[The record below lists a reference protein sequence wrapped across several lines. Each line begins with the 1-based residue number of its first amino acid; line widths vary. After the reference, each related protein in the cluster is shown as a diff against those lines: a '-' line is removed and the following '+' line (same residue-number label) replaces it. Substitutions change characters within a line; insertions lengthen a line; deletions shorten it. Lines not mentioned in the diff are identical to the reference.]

1 MYNYAR
7 NFDSKNSTGVVT
19 SKVTI
24 KVDLASLKSEVDRL
38 DIGKSETT
46 LLI

>member
-7 NFDSKNSTGVVT
+7 NLDSKNSAGVVT
-19 SKVTI
+19 SKFTI
-24 KVDLASLKSEVDRL
+24 KVDLASLKSEVDKL